1 MGNFVTSKSSI
12 KTIEVSVAQ
21 INSRIKQ
28 NQECCDDMF
37 AKIEKKFLSLEKIVD
52 DKINTYY
59 NEAEKSTKTQ
69 IITTTKN
76 LDNKVGSLKQ
86 LFNNFK
92 DTMDMKLT
100 KNDEVKIDEG
110 KMVTINNKIS
120 KLEEVIAQINID
132 VVFNYL
138 KTLKK
143 EYNETTKQI
152 NEKIKWI
159 EAHFVTHRHQS
170 TLSELNK
177 NAETHTMHLN
187 QTYMGPEANSTLN
200 SRSVNNDTQPK
211 YGNTNIANGEI
222 NLMICLHPNR
232 RYLNFRR
239 LWSIKGTRIKSCGNL
254 KEVIDTIND
263 LDASSNLKYFLMN
276 VGCNDLE
283 VRSPNLLFTSIRETL
298 QNLRE
303 KFPGIIIILC
313 EVTPRCDILDVQV
326 KEVNSMIYA

>member
-1 MGNFVTSKSSI
+1 MTYHALTPPPPLFDVAVNVRKETVEESELNVLMGNFVTSKSSI

-28 NQECCDDMF
+28 NQECCDEMF
-37 AKIEKKFLSLEKIVD
+37 AKIEKKFLSLEEIVD

-59 NEAEKSTKTQ
+59 NEAVKTQ

-92 DTMDMKLT
+92 DTMDMKLM
-100 KNDEVKIDEG
+100 KNDEVKIDEE

-132 VVFNYL
+132 VVSNSL

-152 NEKIKWI
+152 NEKIKSI
-159 EAHFVTHRHQS
+159 EAHLVTHRHQS

-177 NAETHTMHLN
+177 NAETHTIPLN

-222 NLMICLHPNR
+222 NLMMCLDYNR

-254 KEVIDTIND
+254 K
-263 LDASSNLKYFLMN
+263 
-276 VGCNDLE
+276 
-283 VRSPNLLFTSIRETL
+283 
-298 QNLRE
+298 
-303 KFPGIIIILC
+303 
-313 EVTPRCDILDVQV
+313 
-326 KEVNSMIYA
+326 